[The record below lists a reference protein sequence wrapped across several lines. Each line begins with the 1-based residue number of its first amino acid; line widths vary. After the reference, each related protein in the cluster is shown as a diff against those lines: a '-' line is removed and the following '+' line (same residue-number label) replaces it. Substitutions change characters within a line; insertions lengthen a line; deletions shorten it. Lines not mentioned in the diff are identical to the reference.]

1 MNSQPTVF
9 LVDDD
14 DAVRDSLA
22 LLFETAGLAA
32 EAYPSA
38 ETFLDAYRP
47 ERPGC
52 LVLDVSM
59 PGMSGTDLQT
69 ELNRRDVRLP
79 IIFLTAHGD
88 IPMTVRTI
96 KAGAVD
102 FLTKPVQAKP
112 LLERVQAAIA
122 QDLQQRER
130 LKLEPGAGASLA
142 TLTPRELEVAKLLVE
157 GCTNKEIA
165 RRLGI
170 SHRTVENHRARVM
183 EKTHSTH
190 LIQLARLVENQ
201 LIESQAR

>member
-1 MNSQPTVF
+1 MSIPSTVY

-22 LLFETAGLAA
+22 LLFETAGLPV
-32 EAYPSA
+32 ECYPSA

-47 ERPGC
+47 DRAGC

-59 PGMSGTDLQT
+59 PGLSGTELQAV
-69 ELNRRDVRLP
+69 LARRGFRLP

-88 IPMTVRTI
+88 IPMTVRAI

-102 FLTKPVQAKP
+102 FLTKPVQARP

-122 QDLQQRER
+122 EDLRQRER
-130 LKLEPGAGASLA
+130 LRIEPAAAAILAS
-142 TLTPRELEVAKLLVE
+142 LTPRELEVAQLLVE
-157 GCTNKEIA
+157 GRTNKEIA
-165 RRLGI
+165 RHLGI

-183 EKTHSTH
+183 EKTRTH
-190 LIQLARLVENQ
+190 HLVELARLMEWRAP
-201 LIESQAR
+201 ETEAR

>member
-1 MNSQPTVF
+1 MNTQPTVF

-14 DAVRDSLA
+14 DAVRDSLT

-38 ETFLDAYRP
+38 ETFLDAYRS

-69 ELNRRDVRLP
+69 ALNRREIRLP

-88 IPMTVRTI
+88 IPMTVRAI
-96 KAGAVD
+96 KAGAAD

-112 LLERVQAAIA
+112 LLERVQAAIV

-130 LKLEPGAGASLA
+130 MRAEPGTGATLA

-157 GCTNKEIA
+157 GCTNKAIA
-165 RRLGI
+165 RHLGI

-183 EKTHSTH
+183 EKTHSAN
-190 LIQLARLVENQ
+190 LIQLARLVETQ
-201 LIESQAR
+201 TFEAQAH